1 VVTAFAMPGT
11 VASGIVRQA
20 GRHPLSV
27 VHPQGQIDLDV
38 ELSGEG
44 ESLNVVRAALVRTA
58 RKIMQ
63 GELHLPQYVFPSP
76 SSEKIEARK
85 LADHYPQHEVKIIVP
100 TSAGGGNDTM
110 ARIITRKIG
119 PLLGNS
125 VNVDNRTGANGSV
138 AAEYVAASQPD
149 GHTLMFGYIATH
161 GINPVMQSLRY
172 NPEHD
177 FAPVGLV
184 GYSPTLLIVNAALP
198 VRNFQDLMDL
208 MRTTDKPLNYAS
220 AGEGTIPH
228 LAAEMLRRTLD
239 VQQSALTSGEHHA
252 GAAPAI
258 NALVRGQAQWMFP
271 SLFSALPYLKSG
283 KVKALAIATPSRL
296 SEWPD
301 IPTLSEWGLDDF
313 DLTQWYAL
321 FAPRGTSPEIV
332 DKINQTLNEVLNDP
346 EVRARMA
353 QDGAQVKTSTPQQ
366 LSRHVH
372 SEIQR
377 WRQVVSHT
385 GLLANQAAEAVEA

>member
-1 VVTAFAMPGT
+1 
-11 VASGIVRQA
+11 
-20 GRHPLSV
+20 
-27 VHPQGQIDLDV
+27 
-38 ELSGEG
+38 
-44 ESLNVVRAALVRTA
+44 RAALVRTA

-76 SSEKIEARK
+76 SSEKIEAQK

-119 PLLGNS
+119 PLLGNVVS
-125 VNVDNRTGANGSV
+125 VDNRTGANGSV

-172 NPEHD
+172 NPEQD
-177 FAPVGLV
+177 FAPVGMV

-198 VRNFQDLMDL
+198 VRNFQDFMDL

-228 LAAEMLRRTLD
+228 LAAEMLRRTLL
-239 VQQSALTSGEHHA
+239 VEGSSLTAGEHHA

-283 KVKALAIATPSRL
+283 KVKALAIATPNRL
-296 SEWPD
+296 TEWPD

-321 FAPRGTSPEIV
+321 FAPSGTSPEIV

-353 QDGAQVKTSTPQQ
+353 QDGAQVKPGTPQQ
-366 LSRHVH
+366 LSRHVQT
-372 SEIQR
+372 EIQR
-377 WRQVVSHT
+377 WRKVIAST
-385 GLLANQAAEAVEA
+385 GLSTHSQVETAEA

>member
-1 VVTAFAMPGT
+1 
-11 VASGIVRQA
+11 
-20 GRHPLSV
+20 
-27 VHPQGQIDLDV
+27 
-38 ELSGEG
+38 
-44 ESLNVVRAALVRTA
+44 
-58 RKIMQ
+58 MQ

-76 SSEKIEARK
+76 SSEKIEAQK
-85 LADHYPQHEVKIIVP
+85 LAAHFPQHEVKIIVP

-119 PLLGNS
+119 PLFGNVVS
-125 VNVDNRTGANGSV
+125 VDNRTGANGSV

-172 NPEHD
+172 DPEQD

-184 GYSPTLLIVNAALP
+184 GHSPTLLVVNASLP
-198 VRNFQDLMDL
+198 ARNFQDFMDL
-208 MRTTDKPLNYAS
+208 LRTTDRPLNYAS
-220 AGEGTIPH
+220 AGAGTIPH
-228 LAAEMLRRTLD
+228 LAAEMLRRTLQ
-239 VQQSALTSGEHHA
+239 VQHSALTAGEHHA

-283 KVKALAIATPSRL
+283 KVKALAIATPTRL
-296 SEWPD
+296 PEWQD

-332 DKINQTLNEVLNDP
+332 DKINQTLNEVLNDA

-366 LSRHVH
+366 LSRHVQL
-372 SEIQR
+372 ELLR
-377 WRQVVSHT
+377 WRKVIAST
-385 GLLANQAAEAVEA
+385 GLSSDKTAETAEI

>member
-1 VVTAFAMPGT
+1 
-11 VASGIVRQA
+11 
-20 GRHPLSV
+20 
-27 VHPQGQIDLDV
+27 
-38 ELSGEG
+38 
-44 ESLNVVRAALVRTA
+44 
-58 RKIMQ
+58 
-63 GELHLPQYVFPSP
+63 
-76 SSEKIEARK
+76 
-85 LADHYPQHEVKIIVP
+85 
-100 TSAGGGNDTM
+100 
-110 ARIITRKIG
+110 
-119 PLLGNS
+119 
-125 VNVDNRTGANGSV
+125 V

-172 NPEHD
+172 NPEQD

-184 GYSPTLLIVNAALP
+184 GYSPTLLIVNAALH
-198 VRNFQDLMDL
+198 VRNFQDFMDL
-208 MRTTDKPLNYAS
+208 MRTSDKPLNYAS

-228 LAAEMLRRTLD
+228 LAAEMLRRTLS
-239 VQQSALTSGEHHA
+239 VEGSSMTAGEHHA

-283 KVKALAIATPSRL
+283 KVKALAIATPNRVT
-296 SEWPD
+296 EWPD

-321 FAPRGTSPEIV
+321 FAPSGTSPEIV

-353 QDGAQVKTSTPQQ
+353 QDGAQVKPGTPQQ
-366 LSRHVH
+366 LSRHVQT
-372 SEIQR
+372 EIQR
-377 WRQVVSHT
+377 WRKVIAST
-385 GLLANQAAEAVEA
+385 GLSTHRQVETAEA